1 MAGHFQ
7 HCVFGGGEGAACTLG
22 RINSSYSWSC
32 LFCINFCI
40 RIQRPCRCRCWP
52 HCICQGR
59 VLLIKTGFAQ
69 GLPQA
74 ILSHCLYQLDWG
86 CCSWAETVLL
96 KVLAQDPA
104 PLYLPGNAASRQ
116 NLLCARSWHKALPH
130 SSFQGMP
137 WPWWRNIPPAEELY
151 AEAEELFTSVVT
163 AQGPTEVS

>member
-1 MAGHFQ
+1 MPPWPIISNIAFY
-7 HCVFGGGEGAACTLG
+7 GGRGAAFTLG

-86 CCSWAETVLL
+86 CCFWAETVLL

-104 PLYLPGNAASRQ
+104 PLYLPGNVASRQ

-137 WPWWRNIPPAEELY
+137 WPWWRNMPPAEE
-151 AEAEELFTSVVT
+151 
-163 AQGPTEVS
+163 